1 MLFRVKLQKSLDELS
16 ETRFK
21 VRMIPLDLGR
31 IGVYTLF
38 EARSEKREARSE
50 KREARS
56 EKREARS
63 EKREAREARSGKRS
77 DGRYDENIG

>member
-1 MLFRVKLQKSLDELS
+1 MG
-16 ETRFK
+16 
-21 VRMIPLDLGR
+21 MIPLDLGR

-63 EKREAREARSGKRS
+63 EKREAGSNGKC
-77 DGRYDENIG
+77 DENVG